1 MREMMIRLELRDGE
15 LAFAFWGRIGDAVAD
30 LQMLENWV

>member
-1 MREMMIRLELRDGE
+1 MREMMIGLELRDGE

-30 LQMLENWV
+30 LQMLESWV